1 MRLSTLRRRT
11 GVILYAVIAAVVL
24 LLSSCR
30 GGGSQR
36 PDQPDAVSFLKPYQ
50 VKTSPGEGDLY
61 DLTPLL
67 GGDSGVLCAYGLS
80 DEDHLLLLR
89 SFAGSGGDK
98 RMNIQRY
105 DLQLF
110 DLRDGS
116 ASTCASF
123 SPAEAPAG
131 ESGPE
136 ITDLEILSAD
146 PAVVFD
152 RRSGVLYRPLSDVS
166 TVILPEWLR
175 DSTLTCLD
183 GKIWVSSDRGILYLV
198 REDGALEAVWTLPC
212 EYGAFTPVISGQ
224 EGRLTF
230 STYLRKAPY
239 DRILVDVDPIT
250 GESEFYLSDLGISR
264 FSVYCGGLLMGTSFR
279 TEPVVSVCSPSSKS
293 KKELELPEEIES
305 LLRGSSSD
313 APRGNASG
321 GSHNSASGSSAE
333 RPSGSVTFS
342 TVPLS
347 LCGGWCTFMLRDDCG
362 NPSRIYLWDT
372 RGCAAVRWDGPSR
385 TPFAEPEAADYG
397 ELSRR
402 AAALEDRYGIRI
414 VLGDNIPAEF
424 TDYRAEPVTDPS
436 ILEGSLSVLENVFSL
451 YPDGYFADLK
461 GAYYRDIVLYLT
473 GALTPLNMDTNI
485 SNAGGFATESGGLLQ
500 IAFDLYGDIDPSM
513 VIHELTHAADYRF
526 LGEGLFSE
534 EEWNAMNPDG
544 FSYYLS
550 YIDESGE
557 SYETA
562 GSYEHTAAGGSPAAE
577 VYFIDPYSKTYPM
590 EDRARLM
597 ETLLSG
603 RSPYSYCLSGEHV
616 QEKLSYYFRFLR
628 ETLGNDSW
636 PSSTAWEEALREAS
650 SKSLDGL

>member
-1 MRLSTLRRRT
+1 MKLSALRRRT
-11 GVILYAVIAAVVL
+11 GILLSAVLLTAVL

-30 GGGSQR
+30 GGGSQN
-36 PDQPDAVSFLKPYQ
+36 PVPNDAASFLKPYQ
-50 VKTSPGEGDLY
+50 VKTSPGDGVLY
-61 DLTPLL
+61 DLTSLL
-67 GGDSGVLCAYGLS
+67 TGDSGDLCAYGLS

-89 SFAGSGGDK
+89 SFAGSGEDP
-98 RMNIQRY
+98 RTNIQRY

-110 DLRDGS
+110 DLRSGAVS
-116 ASTCASF
+116 ACASF
-123 SPAEAPAG
+123 SPVEVPAG

-136 ITDLEILSAD
+136 MPDLEILSAD
-146 PAVVFD
+146 PAVIFD
-152 RRSGVLYRPLSDVS
+152 RGSGVIYRPLSDVS
-166 TVILPEWLR
+166 AVILPEWLR

-183 GKIWVSSDRGILYLV
+183 GKIWVASDRGILYVV

-239 DRILVDVDPIT
+239 DRILVDVDPLT
-250 GESEFYLSDLGISR
+250 GESEFYLSDLGSGR
-264 FSVYCGGLLMGTSFR
+264 FNVYCGGFLMGTSFR
-279 TEPVVSVCSPSSKS
+279 TEPMVSVCSRSSKS
-293 KKELELPEEIES
+293 KKELELPEEIDS
-305 LLRGSSSD
+305 LLRGSGSD
-313 APRGNASG
+313 APFGNVSG
-321 GSHNSASGSSAE
+321 DSHNSASGASPGGS
-333 RPSGSVTFS
+333 SGSVTFS

-347 LCGGWCTFMLRDDCG
+347 LCGDLCTFMLRDG
-362 NPSRIYLWDT
+362 SGYPVRIYLWNRKD
-372 RGCAAVRWDGPSR
+372 CPAVRWEGPSR
-385 TPFAEPEAADYG
+385 TAYAQPQGADYG

-402 AAALEDRYGIRI
+402 AEALEDRYGIKI

-436 ILEGSLSVLENVFSL
+436 ILEGSLSVLENVFTL
-451 YPDGYFADLK
+451 YPDGYFTDLK

-473 GALTPLNMDTNI
+473 GALTPLNMSTNI
-485 SNAGGFATESGGLLQ
+485 SNAGGFATESSGLLQ

-534 EEWNAMNPDG
+534 EDWNAMNPEG

-550 YIDESGE
+550 YIDDSGE

-562 GSYEHTAAGGSPAAE
+562 GSYDHTAAGGSPAEE

-616 QEKLSYYFRFLR
+616 REKLSFYFRFLR

-636 PSSTAWEEALREAS
+636 PSSTSWEKALEEAS
-650 SKSLDGL
+650 SQSLDGL